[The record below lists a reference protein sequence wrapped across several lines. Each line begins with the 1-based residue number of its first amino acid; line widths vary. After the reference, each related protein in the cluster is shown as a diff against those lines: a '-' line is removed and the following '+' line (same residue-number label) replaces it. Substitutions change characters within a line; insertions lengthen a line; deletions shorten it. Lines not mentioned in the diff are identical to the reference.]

1 MALALLAYDP
11 LFLFELVALPVGF
24 VILLAVTGR

>member
-24 VILLAVTGR
+24 FVLLSLTRR